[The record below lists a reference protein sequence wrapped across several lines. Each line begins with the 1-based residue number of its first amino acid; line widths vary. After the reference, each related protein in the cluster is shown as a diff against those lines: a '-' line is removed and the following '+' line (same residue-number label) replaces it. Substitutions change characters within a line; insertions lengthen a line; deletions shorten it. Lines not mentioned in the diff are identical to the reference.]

1 MSDET
6 SDFGYFTM
14 EEIEGLE
21 MLGRHK
27 ERIMDTI
34 ANQKE
39 AFIR

>member
-1 MSDET
+1 
-6 SDFGYFTM
+6 M
-14 EEIEGLE
+14 EEIEKLE

-27 ERIMDTI
+27 DRIMDTL